1 MKTIVIA
8 PHADDELLGCGGT
21 LIKRGNAGEEIAWL
35 LITNMIKEGGW
46 NKKQISEKE
55 EQINFV
61 RKSLNIKSNNFFN
74 LNFPTT
80 KLDQFP
86 INQIIKKISDV
97 FIEFEPNEIFI
108 PHPGDIHSDHKVVFE
123 AAIACTKWFRYPTI
137 KTIYTY
143 ETISETDFGI
153 DPRYISFKPNTF
165 VDISNFLEEK
175 LKLIEIYKSEINE
188 YPFPRSI
195 EAIKA
200 LSKIRGAQMG
210 VKAAEAFCLLKHREL

>member
-1 MKTIVIA
+1 M
-8 PHADDELLGCGGT
+8 
-21 LIKRGNAGEEIAWL
+21 
-35 LITNMIKEGGW
+35 
-46 NKKQISEKE
+46 Q
-55 EQINFV
+55 FV

-86 INQIIKKISDV
+86 INQLIKKISNV
-97 FIEFEPNEIFI
+97 FAEFEPNEIFI

-123 AAIACTKWFRYPTI
+123 AAVSCTKWFRYPSI
-137 KTIYTY
+137 KSIYTY

-165 VDISNFLEEK
+165 IDISNCLEAK
-175 LKLIEIYKSEINE
+175 LKLIETYKSEINE
-188 YPFPRSI
+188 HPFPRSI